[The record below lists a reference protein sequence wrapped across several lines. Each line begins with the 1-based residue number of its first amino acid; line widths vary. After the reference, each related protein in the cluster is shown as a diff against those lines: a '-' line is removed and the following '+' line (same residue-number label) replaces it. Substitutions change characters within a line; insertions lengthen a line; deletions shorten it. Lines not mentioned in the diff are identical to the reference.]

1 MSGLFGTLNIGRSGL
16 TTSQASVNTT
26 SHNISNIN
34 TEGYS
39 RQRVNIVTSRPQ
51 NNPSYGQI
59 GTGAQIESIQ
69 RIRDSFLDYQY
80 RSQNSSL
87 GQSTQ
92 RSNYLT
98 QIETIFN
105 EPSDSGISKT
115 LSEFFSAWQDLSNS
129 ATSTANRTSVVQQTV
144 TLTNLVK
151 STYTKLEDL
160 QNNAQ
165 SLLKTNAVDVNSL
178 LDRIQNLNDQIKS
191 VSASGQTPNDLMD
204 SRDVL
209 LDELSTKFGINIDKT
224 KYDGINVSANDSNG
238 MVSSTLVS
246 SDGTGV
252 GARLSYISSMQ
263 SVGAG
268 VYEISYYKYGDSTDN
283 QNLQTMR
290 VSGLTEAD
298 KENLLNNRLIWATTD
313 GTACKSDGSEIS
325 YDHIIDA
332 SELRVFSP
340 STGEIAGNQTSQAD
354 IKEYMAQLNNLAAGI
369 AYSVN
374 AVLSG
379 DTTNAT
385 VSDSNK
391 LFFVNGDTASYN
403 PDGKLSLAND
413 PEAGITAK
421 NLTINQYLLNNV
433 TEIDIR
439 ESTSS
444 GEGDGKRALAIAQIK
459 DIMLGIDAGITSRTQ
474 LSFVD
479 GSNMKLKNDSNG
491 ATIDDYFTNIIDQ
504 LGIQSQEAKRSVSNQ
519 KSAVESIDNSRQ
531 ENSGVSLDEEL
542 ASLIQFQHA
551 YSANAKIIST
561 IDELL
566 DVVVNGLKK

>member
-1 MSGLFGTLNIGRSGL
+1 MSGLFGTLNVGRSGL
-16 TTSQASVNTT
+16 NTSQAAVNTT

-34 TEGYS
+34 TTGYS
-39 RQRVNIVTSRPQ
+39 RQRVNVVTSRPQ
-51 NNPSYGQI
+51 SNPSYGQI
-59 GTGAQIESIQ
+59 GTGAQIESIT

-92 RSNYLT
+92 RSDYLS

-105 EPSDSGISKT
+105 EPSDSGISNA
-115 LSEFFSAWQDLSNS
+115 LGEFFSAWQDLSNNP
-129 ATSTANRTSVVQQTV
+129 TSTANRTSVVQQTV
-144 TLTNLVK
+144 TLTNLIQ
-151 STYTKLEDL
+151 STYRKFEDL

-209 LDELSTKFGINIDKT
+209 LDELSTKFGITIDKT
-224 KYDGINVSANDSNG
+224 KYDGINVSANDDDG

-252 GARLSYISSMQ
+252 GARLSYVSSVD
-263 SVGAG
+263 SIGAG

-283 QNLQTMR
+283 SNLQKIR
-290 VSGLTEAD
+290 VSGLTDED
-298 KENLLNNRLIWATTD
+298 KDNLLNNRLIWASTD
-313 GTACKSDGSEIS
+313 GTACKADGSEIS
-325 YDHIIDA
+325 YDHVIDV
-332 SELRVFSP
+332 SELKMFKQT
-340 STGEIAGNQTSQAD
+340 TGEIAGNQTSQAD
-354 IKEYMAQLNNLAAGI
+354 IKKYMSQLDNLAAGI

-374 AVLSG
+374 AIHSG
-379 DTTNAT
+379 TTGD
-385 VSDSNK
+385 VSDSNL

-403 PDGKLSLAND
+403 SGDGKLSLSGN
-413 PEAGITAK
+413 PESGITAK
-421 NLTINQYLLNNV
+421 NISINTSLFNNV
-433 TEIDIR
+433 SNLNVS
-439 ESTSS
+439 ESATT

-459 DIMLGIDAGITSRTQ
+459 NTMIAIDSKITSRET
-474 LSFVD
+474 LSFID
-479 GSNMKLKNDSNG
+479 GSTTKLQNNING

-504 LGIQSQEAKRSVSNQ
+504 LGIQSQEAKREVTNQ
-519 KSAVESIDNSRQ
+519 TKAVESIDQSRQ
-531 ENSGVSLDEEL
+531 ANSGVSLDEEL
-542 ASLIQFQHA
+542 SSLIQFQHA